1 MDRRIQKTKK
11 AIQSA
16 YMTLLFEKNTTKI
29 TITEI
34 AKKANIDRKTF
45 YLHYE
50 STNEIIR
57 EIAKEKLDALLIYL
71 EEKNFFHTPYNTH
84 IYFQCINQLLQQ
96 DISLFQHIVKHP
108 DFHYFWE
115 QIEDVMIQ
123 TFTDYLSTK
132 VDLKKEE
139 LKIYAIFLASGINA
153 VYTQWLKNEL
163 PVSLEELGKITSDIS
178 CYGTEK
184 ILSPNKIN
192 N

>member
-1 MDRRIQKTKK
+1 
-11 AIQSA
+11 
-16 YMTLLFEKNTTKI
+16 
-29 TITEI
+29 
-34 AKKANIDRKTF
+34 
-45 YLHYE
+45 
-50 STNEIIR
+50 
-57 EIAKEKLDALLIYL
+57 
-71 EEKNFFHTPYNTH
+71 
-84 IYFQCINQLLQQ
+84 
-96 DISLFQHIVKHP
+96 
-108 DFHYFWE
+108 
-115 QIEDVMIQ
+115 MIQ